1 MRARRLAACLGLALA
16 ACASE
21 VKVESPPAP
30 GLATVRSWN
39 WLPFDE
45 GTTSLVADAAL
56 RERVA
61 TAIGQA
67 LAARGLALSE
77 RPDIFASCQLALAR
91 EWRLHTETPAASF
104 LPSLHAQTP
113 SYVITASRTR
123 LVLYEHVVLRVALSD
138 ARTRSPLWSARLERR
153 VRGAFLE
160 EVDEAVAKLFRAL
173 PFVGTEVRLDASARE
188 APRRDAP
195 GLRAAS

>member
-1 MRARRLAACLGLALA
+1 
-16 ACASE
+16 
-21 VKVESPPAP
+21 
-30 GLATVRSWN
+30 
-39 WLPFDE
+39 
-45 GTTSLVADAAL
+45 
-56 RERVA
+56 
-61 TAIGQA
+61 
-67 LAARGLALSE
+67 
-77 RPDIFASCQLALAR
+77 
-91 EWRLHTETPAASF
+91 
-104 LPSLHAQTP
+104 
-113 SYVITASRTR
+113 
-123 LVLYEHVVLRVALSD
+123 VLYEHVVLRVALSD